1 MPLFRIRLR
10 EDTTIRASS
19 EFEIETETAEGAA
32 ATLLAAY
39 HRARALGTNVVQLPD
54 GQRELLERDHTLAVQ
69 VSCAALDPEGNETH
83 VLVPDGKAVPDAS
96 GDPSA
101 D

>member
-10 EDTTIRASS
+10 EDTTVRACS

-39 HRARALGTNVVQLPD
+39 RRARTLGTNVVQLPD
-54 GQRELLERDHTLAVQ
+54 GQRELLERDCTLAIQ
-69 VSCAALDPEGNETH
+69 VSCAALDREGNETH
-83 VLVPDGKAVPDAS
+83 VLMPEGNAVSDAS
-96 GDPSA
+96 SGPSA